1 LGKET
6 KLSYKLLYR
15 LSFDNNTQVVFLTYA
30 LSVFQALM
38 NDNLPQLEQALYTSN
53 TLRTSNDGSLV
64 RSCQLV
70 VSVLLL
76 RSFEYIFYDGL
87 YLCEANW
94 RQSKIPPT
102 FYRHART
109 IKH

>member
-1 LGKET
+1 MIYEELGRFPIEIDVGVSMVSLWGRLLLGKET

-53 TLRTSNDGSLV
+53 TLRTVIQGSIIMEFMVINKL
-64 RSCQLV
+64 
-70 VSVLLL
+70 
-76 RSFEYIFYDGL
+76 
-87 YLCEANW
+87 
-94 RQSKIPPT
+94 T
-102 FYRHART
+102 F
-109 IKH
+109 